1 MEWLHTLTFNRFC
14 PTGHINM
21 EEFIKGAQQDTWLLS
36 MLKLDM
42 NPAEW
47 MMEQR
52 RKSAH
57 FWKNVKTAFP
67 SLCVQNKIY
76 FFLVKPN
83 NISTFKLVSKTNI

>member
-1 MEWLHTLTFNRFC
+1 MFVLMEWLHTLTFAMLCNCFC
-14 PTGHINM
+14 SAGHINM

-52 RKSAH
+52 TKSAH
-57 FWKNVKTAFP
+57 FWKNVKTTFP
-67 SLCVQNKIY
+67 SPVYTKSDI
-76 FFLVKPN
+76 FF
-83 NISTFKLVSKTNI
+83 

>member
-1 MEWLHTLTFNRFC
+1 MEWLHTLTFAMFCNCFC
-14 PTGHINM
+14 PTGHISM

-52 RKSAH
+52 RKSSH

-67 SLCVQNKIY
+67 SPVCTKSD
-76 FFLVKPN
+76 FF
-83 NISTFKLVSKTNI
+83 